1 MTEELMSQF
10 KATEQL
16 LQLLPDT
23 AATDSTPG
31 SSSSSSSGGGMILPV
46 GGQAAAAAASAFQAE
61 MQQLQ
66 VQHEALSGQLAAA
79 VEEVEGLLLEL
90 QQLYAAQAQ
99 ATLAAGHVPL
109 PVKQQQRQQQEGEQG
124 AK

>member
-31 SSSSSSSGGGMILPV
+31 SSSSSGGMILPV

-90 QQLYAAQAQ
+90 QQLYAVQAQ
-99 ATLAAGHVPL
+99 ATLAAGPVPQ
-109 PVKQQQRQQQEGEQG
+109 PVKQRQEGEQG